1 MDDRSKKGDLAT
13 DGTQVLVSP
22 ACDSSS
28 LAPCLHEEV
37 DTRMFVH
44 AADAASRG
52 HKKIIIRSVDTDIV
66 VLAVYVVQQLGG
78 DELWLDFGIGKYRKY
93 LASH

>member
-1 MDDRSKKGDLAT
+1 MIPLSLPELCVLDDRSKKGDLAT

-52 HKKIIIRSVDTDIV
+52 HKKIIIRSVDTDVV
-66 VLAVYVVQQLGG
+66 VLAVYGFHNL
-78 DELWLDFGIGKYRKY
+78 EEMNFG
-93 LASH
+93 